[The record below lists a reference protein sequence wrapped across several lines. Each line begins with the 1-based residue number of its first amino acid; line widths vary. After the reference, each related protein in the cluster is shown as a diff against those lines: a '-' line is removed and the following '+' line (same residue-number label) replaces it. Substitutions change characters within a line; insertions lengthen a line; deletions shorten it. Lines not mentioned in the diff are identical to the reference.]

1 MEIIRK
7 ECKLCLCCME
17 EHEVSYV
24 RVKEKNIFKGQEVEY
39 EAIYEYCDKADELT
53 SSEEMTTINDLS
65 FKNAYRRK
73 VGLLE
78 TQQICAIRQKYG
90 ITQTDLAILLNW
102 GEKTITRYE
111 THQVQDIAHDTILRK
126 IDEDPEWYLSLLK
139 GNESKFSPFTYVK
152 YFEIARQL
160 YENKEDDYL
169 RRTIHAKYIRYEN
182 IPECGG
188 NTKLDLSKVVDVIR
202 YFANSIKVK
211 CLYKVKLMKLLWY
224 SDALS
229 YKRYGHSITGLVYQA
244 WPMGAVPI
252 NYDLIVDLKGIK
264 HEEVDFWEGS
274 GDHFVPTEDK
284 TYNSLTQED
293 ITILEKIIDVFGASS
308 KQEIVD
314 KMHKE
319 KAYIKTSSNDI
330 IQYKYAL
337 ELSLD

>member
-17 EHEVSYV
+17 KHEVSYI

-39 EAIYEYCDKADELT
+39 EAIYEYCDKADEVI

-65 FKNAYRRK
+65 FKNAYRKK

-78 TQQICAIRQKYG
+78 TSQICAIRQKYG
-90 ITQTDLAILLNW
+90 ISQTDLAILLNW

-111 THQVQDIAHDTILRK
+111 THQVQDAAHDTILRK
-126 IDEDPEWYLSLLK
+126 IDEDPEWYLNLLK
-139 GNESKFSPFTYVK
+139 NNEDKFSPSAYLK
-152 YFEIARQL
+152 YFETARQL

-169 RRTIHAKYIRYEN
+169 RRTIHAKYVKYEN
-182 IPECGG
+182 ISECCG
-188 NTKLDLSKVVDVIR
+188 NMRLDLNKVVEVIK
-202 YFANSIKVK
+202 YFANSVKVK

-244 WPMGAVPI
+244 LPMGAVPI
-252 NYDLIVDLKGIK
+252 NYDLIIDLKGIQ
-264 HEEVDFWEGS
+264 HEEIDFLEGS
-274 GDHFVPTEDK
+274 GDHFVSTEDK
-284 TYNSLTQED
+284 TYDNLTQED
-293 ITILEKIIDVFGASS
+293 IDVLEKVIEAFGASS

-314 KMHKE
+314 TMHGE
-319 KAYIKTSSNDI
+319 KAYIETAPSDI

-337 ELSLD
+337 ELSLN